1 MIDFF
6 CEEVPCP
13 DLVLDKVNVWLNSAI
28 ESNSKLAGDI
38 TIVFCSDAY
47 LLTMNKLY
55 LNHDYFTDIIT
66 FDYSDGNIIS
76 GDLFISIET
85 VLDNS
90 KKFEVTFEQELLR
103 VVIHGVLHLLGFN
116 DKLEGEQKMM
126 REKEDHYLNKYYNA

>member
-13 DLVLDKVNVWLNSAI
+13 DLVLDKVSVWLNSAI